1 MSGLTLKMMNTWRLG
16 VKEELNKI
24 SDSSNTKVIVVNPCD
39 YFNFEEKKHQTEL
52 EVMNFD
58 LAKVKNSDILIVNMD
73 GLNTSIGTCIECYE
87 AYKQGIPVLAFG
99 SKELYKGL
107 HPWIQNCITRHDE
120 DYHRTVNYIRDLYLC

>member
-1 MSGLTLKMMNTWRLG
+1 MSGLSLKEMNTWRI
-16 VKEELNKI
+16 ELKDEL
-24 SDSSNTKVIVVNPCD
+24 DSVASTSNTKAIIVNPCN

-58 LAKVKNSDILIVNMD
+58 LAKVKNCDLLIVNMD

-99 SKELYKGL
+99 SEKLYNEL
-107 HPWIQNCITRHDE
+107 HPWIQNCITRHDK
-120 DYHRTVNYIRDLYLC
+120 DYHKTIEYIRDFYLC